1 MELGFTIMR
10 RYLFAAIVICVC
22 CPLVPAHA
30 ETEPRIEQKVE
41 QLLNKMSLAEKIGQT
56 NLRGRSSRA
65 KGPLPDSLK
74 ATVRAGNVGAFL
86 NVMKPDERDEL
97 QRIAVEESRLG
108 IPLLFGRDVIHG
120 FKTIFPIPLGLA
132 ASWQPELA
140 ERGARVSAIEATE
153 LGVNWTFAPMMD
165 IARDPRWG
173 RIAESFGEDPIL
185 TSAFSVAMVKGFQTD
200 DLSNPTAMAAT
211 AKHLVGYG
219 AAEGG
224 RDYNTAMIPEGELRD
239 VYLKPF
245 KAAADAGVASMMTS
259 FNELNGVPATGNK
272 FVLTDIL
279 RGEWQYDGMVVSDW
293 DSVIEMIAHGYAADK
308 KQAAERAANAG
319 LDMEMTSDTYEL
331 YLAEL
336 IKQGKVNEAQ
346 LDNLVRNILRMKF
359 RLNLFDHPQRRKVE
373 KSTILSAEHRQLAQ
387 QAAVQSAILL
397 KNDGALPL
405 KPQGKIALIGP
416 LANAAHEQ
424 MGTWVF
430 DGRAENNIT
439 VLDAMQQQLGKQNVL
454 FADGLAYSRVKA
466 QDGFA
471 AAIEAAKRADRIVFV
486 GGEESILSGE
496 AHSRADINLPGAQ
509 EALIKELSKLNKPLI
524 LVVMAG
530 RPITLGNIINDVDA
544 VLFNFHPGT
553 MAGPAISDLLLGK
566 VSPSGRLPVTFP
578 ITAAQAPI
586 YYNHKNT
593 GRPANDK
600 DYVPIDDI
608 PVQAWQSSLG
618 NDSHYL
624 DIGFRPAY
632 PFGYGLTYSTFDYS
646 NLKLDKNSITMD
658 GELTASATITN
669 TGKREASEVVQLYI
683 QDVVGDVTR
692 PVRELKDWQ
701 KISLKPGQSQTVTFT
716 LSTDQLAFHN
726 INMQKVTEPGDF
738 NVWIAPN
745 AASGLKGS
753 FEVVE

>member
-1 MELGFTIMR
+1 MKLMLGLGSR
-10 RYLFAAIVICVC
+10 LVSVICVVG
-22 CPLVPAHA
+22 LVCSPCFANDA
-30 ETEPRIEQKVE
+30 IEQKVDE
-41 QLLNKMSLAEKIGQT
+41 LLSKMSLAEKIGQT

-74 ATVRAGNVGAFL
+74 ATVKAGNVGAFL
-86 NVMKPDERDEL
+86 NVMKPEERDEL
-97 QRIAVEESRLG
+97 QRIAVQESRLG

-140 ERGARVSAIEATE
+140 ENGARVSAIEASE
-153 LGVNWTFAPMMD
+153 FGVNWTFAPMMD

-173 RIAESFGEDPIL
+173 RIAESFGEDPLL

-224 RDYNTAMIPEGELRD
+224 RDYNTAQIPEGELRD
-239 VYLKPF
+239 VYLVPF

-259 FNELNGVPATGNK
+259 FNELNGVPATGNQ

-308 KQAAERAANAG
+308 KHAAERAANAG

-331 YLAEL
+331 YLAQL
-336 IKQGKVNEAQ
+336 IEEGKVSEAQ
-346 LDNLVRNILRMKF
+346 LDNLVRNILRIKF
-359 RLNLFDHPQRRKVE
+359 RLNLFEHPQRRKVE
-373 KSTILSAEHRQLAQ
+373 QSSILSAEHRQLAQ
-387 QAAVQSAILL
+387 QAAQQSAILL

-405 KPQGKIALIGP
+405 KPKGKIALIGP

-439 VLDAMQQQLGKQNVL
+439 VLDAMQQQLGKQNVQ
-454 FADGLAYSRVKA
+454 FAEGLAYSRVKTDA
-466 QDGFA
+466 GFA
-471 AAIEAAKRADRIVFV
+471 AAIQAAKQADTIVFV

-496 AHSRADINLPGAQ
+496 AHSRADISLPGAQ
-509 EALIKELSKLNKPLI
+509 EALIKQLAKLDKPLI

-530 RPITLGNIINDVDA
+530 RPITLGNIIGDVDA

-566 VSPSGRLPVTFP
+566 VSPSGRLPVTWP

-646 NLKLDKNSITMD
+646 DLKLDKNSVKMG
-658 GELTASATITN
+658 GELQVSATITN
-669 TGKREASEVVQLYI
+669 SGKREASEVVQLYI

-701 KISLKPGQSQTVTFT
+701 KISLKPGQSQTVHFT
-716 LSTDQLAFHN
+716 LNTDQLAFHN
-726 INMQKVTEPGDF
+726 IKMQKVTEPGDF
-738 NVWIAPN
+738 NLWIAPN
-745 AASGLKGS
+745 AASGLKAS
-753 FEVVE
+753 FKVVE